1 MNTRLGRV
9 LDEIQRTEEK
19 VAVWQ
24 EHLKELHIR
33 REQLENAEI
42 IKSIRSMKLD
52 SRQMLSLLEGI
63 QNGTV
68 SLLQGGNSE
77 ESNTENSFQ
86 TDAENREPSEG
97 LPESEDMENEK
108 DD

>member
-1 MNTRLGRV
+1 MNTRLGRI

-19 VAVWQ
+19 ITAWQ

-33 REQLENAEI
+33 REQMENEQI

-52 SRQMLSLLEGI
+52 SREMLSLLEGI

-77 ESNTENSFQ
+77 EPDTEDSFQ
-86 TDAENREPSEG
+86 TDTEIRESSEG
-97 LPESEDMENEK
+97 FPESEDMKNEK
-108 DD
+108 YD

>member
-19 VAVWQ
+19 IAVWQ

-33 REQLENAEI
+33 REQLENAQI

-68 SLLQGGNSE
+68 SLLQGGNRE
-77 ESNTENSFQ
+77 EPNTEDSFQ
-86 TDAENREPSEG
+86 TDAENREPLEG
-97 LPESEDMENEK
+97 LPESEDMVNEK